1 MTLVFKFLSLLSLVF
16 SLISLIAIFA
26 VFSIV
31 SSGTETKA
39 ADVLN
44 LMGAIVTGISFMI
57 GCYFAFRAI
66 QGYGQIRDIENRL
79 KEAKNIEDHLRE
91 ELNKAA
97 ETRNEIGSSMIET
110 INSMHETA
118 VELVQS
124 LLSQTSNDDDKRKM
138 LDKIHNKISRQ
149 RGTLFF
155 LKQLPNDTRE
165 KALMYLIRFGDE
177 FDREKL
183 QKIITDPTESENIKN
198 SAKKAYE
205 IIQQRFKHE
214 SSNSPP

>member
-1 MTLVFKFLSLLSLVF
+1 MYLSFLALGL
-16 SLISLIAIFA
+16 
-26 VFSIV
+26 
-31 SSGTETKA
+31 
-39 ADVLN
+39 VLN
-44 LMGAIVTGISFMI
+44 LFELTNKLTESKAFQSSDILNLLGVTITGVAFMI

-79 KEAKNIEDHLRE
+79 KEAKKIEDHLQE
-91 ELNKAA
+91 ELNKVA

-118 VELVQS
+118 GELVQS
-124 LLSQTSNDDDKRKM
+124 LLSPASNDDDKRKM

-149 RGTLFF
+149 RGILFF

-183 QKIITDPTESENIKN
+183 QKIITDPTESENIRD

-205 IIQQRFKHE
+205 MIQQRFKQE